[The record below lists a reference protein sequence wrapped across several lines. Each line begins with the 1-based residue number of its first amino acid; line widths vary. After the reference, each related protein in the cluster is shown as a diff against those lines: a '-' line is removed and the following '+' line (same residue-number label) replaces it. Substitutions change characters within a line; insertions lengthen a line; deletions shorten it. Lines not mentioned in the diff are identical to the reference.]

1 MRIAS
6 VIAMVA
12 GLSGALCANQAFAQ
26 QARKWVEPDGR
37 VIYSDL
43 QPSKTA
49 KLAGAVKADS
59 QSGSASEKIEAG
71 KVELIEGQV
80 SVTGAD
86 SKPRNVLTGSILL
99 EGDSVSTGEKG
110 ELHAEMAD
118 GAVIAVRPNSQ
129 IRIVRYRAKGNSAD
143 TSVMSL
149 LKGSFRSGTG
159 WIVKTNPQNYK
170 VQTPIATIG
179 ARGTDHET
187 LYIPAGSKEGTPG
200 VYDKVNIG
208 STVIEANTGGSVTV
222 PAGQAGFAGS
232 GAQARPQVLPG
243 VPSVFRTP
251 ANDSKMQGRHDRVQ
265 AGLTDKRSQA
275 QQGQGIQ
282 KGGGPGAGQGAGQG
296 GGKGG
301 GQGTGQGAGQG
312 AGQGGPGGQGQGS
325 SKGGAGG
332 AGGSGGSG
340 GQSGP
345 GAAQGGP
352 GGQQGPGG
360 QGGGQGTSGGA
371 PGGGP
376 GASPGGGGGGSGGGG
391 SGSGSGATGG
401 GPGGG
406 GGGKR

>member
-1 MRIAS
+1 MRIAP

-12 GLSGALCANQAFAQ
+12 GLSGVLCATQAFAQ

-149 LKGSFRSGTG
+149 LKGSFRSVTG

-232 GAQARPQVLPG
+232 GAQARPQVLPS

-265 AGLTDKRSQA
+265 TGLTDKRSQA
-275 QQGQGIQ
+275 QQGQGMQ

-301 GQGTGQGAGQG
+301 GQG
-312 AGQGGPGGQGQGS
+312 AGQGGQGGQSGQGGRSQGS

-332 AGGSGGSG
+332 TGGSGGSS

-345 GAAQGGP
+345 GAAQGGS
-352 GGQQGPGG
+352 GGQQGTVG
-360 QGGGQGTSGGA
+360 QGGGQGAGGGA
-371 PGGGP
+371 PRGGQ
-376 GASPGGGGGGSGGGG
+376 GASPGGGGGGSGGG
-391 SGSGSGATGG
+391 ATGGGPG

-406 GGGKR
+406 GGGGGGGGKR